1 MYLGDI
7 DNDRIPA
14 GNHPL
19 AELVNGWID
28 ATSRKIDDGPGPLYL
43 QDRRLTQLVTAVVDL
58 LDQSREHVGVPAEP
72 LERPAQC
79 RRRGF
84 VPGGQQREQL
94 VANVLA
100 RHDGTVVVSAAQH
113 QRQYVGPI
121 GEVRVGPLGFDELVD
136 DSVVLAPPLGQPA
149 PRAKAAIVAFGFR

>member
-58 LDQSREHVGVPAEP
+58 LDQTR
-72 LERPAQC
+72 
-79 RRRGF
+79 
-84 VPGGQQREQL
+84 
-94 VANVLA
+94 
-100 RHDGTVVVSAAQH
+100 
-113 QRQYVGPI
+113 
-121 GEVRVGPLGFDELVD
+121 
-136 DSVVLAPPLGQPA
+136 
-149 PRAKAAIVAFGFR
+149 